1 MLKLDELADLSLWI
15 EKFQVKKDSWNT
27 LSEKIN
33 ELTQTNLSISNLMSD
48 IWSDHAVFLEER
60 LHQLQFMDSDEKYK
74 ALILHNPEILQRVS
88 LTEIASFLGV
98 SRETLSRIRAKK

>member
-33 ELTQTNLSISNLMSD
+33 ELEEKSN
-48 IWSDHAVFLEER
+48 VFVKEGKSYT
-60 LHQLQFMDSDEKYK
+60 F
-74 ALILHNPEILQRVS
+74 
-88 LTEIASFLGV
+88 
-98 SRETLSRIRAKK
+98 